1 MDRNLLQQVR
11 QRLEGAQRILIAS
24 HVRPDGDAV
33 CSVLG
38 LGLALQAQDK
48 QVQMVLADGV
58 PAGFEHLT
66 GVEQIVRRAA
76 SPVDLVVSVDA
87 AAPDRMGGALSGFS
101 QADINIDHHVT
112 NTRFATINIIDPG
125 SVATCAMLA
134 EAFPELGLSFS
145 PAVVD
150 ALLTGLLT
158 DTMGLH
164 TSNMNP
170 QALRIAADLVEK
182 GADLPMLYERALLR
196 RSFEALRYWGAGLSK
211 LQREGGLVWTS
222 LSLAERKASGYTA
235 NDDAE
240 LVNNVAFVAGAVIVV
255 LFIEQVNNEVK
266 ISWRSQGDVDVSK
279 IAAQFA
285 GGGHVPAAGAVVQGS
300 LEEVQHRVLQATRAM
315 LQSVP
320 V

>member
-58 PAGFEHLT
+58 PAGFEHLA

-300 LEEVQHRVLQATRAM
+300 LEEVQHRVLQATRAV

>member
-38 LGLALQAQDK
+38 LGLALQTQGK

-58 PAGFEHLT
+58 PAGFEHLA

-300 LEEVQHRVLQATRAM
+300 LEEVQHRVLQATRAV

>member
-1 MDRNLLQQVR
+1 VDRNLLQQVR

-58 PAGFEHLT
+58 PAGFEHLA

-300 LEEVQHRVLQATRAM
+300 LEEVQHRVLQATRAV